1 MSDFCFIRWLLFSP
15 DYTVFG
21 IDTLHRKRYNIDKEK
36 ELIYMK
42 YEIEYACGHT
52 GTVQLFGK
60 TADRERK
67 VKWLE
72 TQICPAC
79 EHAEIEKRRAEEATV
94 AKEKAEEF
102 GLPELEG
109 TPKQV
114 SWALTIRDKI
124 LNRELDTL
132 KIKQR
137 RKDEDAEKQR
147 QFIDWL
153 CQQNQARFW
162 IDHRRH
168 YSDELQY
175 FWNQD
180 QQEKEAEKM
189 LLGADRDTE
198 LIVPEEKSTSTIA
211 HIIEHLDFIEVKS
224 EKDDNVISCVK
235 KCGFKWRSGTWKLKI
250 TEKMGTADDRI
261 VEVGN
266 RLLSAGVPIE
276 TKKSLKEKTINGD
289 FKVRSYK
296 WVDAQDGKLY
306 ITWHRDASYYNEAKR
321 LPGAKWVSGVGM
333 MIKPEYFEEI
343 NDFVN
348 LYQFSV
354 TKKAKTLLKD
364 AEEKIKGV
372 PRVSPAIAEE
382 AAIDESK
389 PDLKDILTSSRDVL
403 DDLRDD

>member
-1 MSDFCFIRWLLFSP
+1 
-15 DYTVFG
+15 
-21 IDTLHRKRYNIDKEK
+21 
-36 ELIYMK
+36 MK

-250 TEKMGTADDRI
+250 TEKMGAADDRI

>member
-1 MSDFCFIRWLLFSP
+1 
-15 DYTVFG
+15 
-21 IDTLHRKRYNIDKEK
+21 
-36 ELIYMK
+36 MK

-67 VKWLE
+67 VKWLK

-114 SWALTIRDKI
+114 SWALTIRDNIIK
-124 LNRELDTL
+124 RELDTL
-132 KIKQR
+132 KTKQR
-137 RKDEDAEKQR
+137 RNDEAAEKQK

-153 CQQNQARFW
+153 CQQNQASFW

-189 LLGADRDTE
+189 LLGADSDTE

-276 TKKSLKEKTINGD
+276 TKKSLKEKTTQGD
-289 FKVRSYK
+289 FKIRSYK

-321 LPGAKWVSGVGM
+321 LPGAKWVSGVDM

-372 PRVSPAIAEE
+372 PRVLPAIAKEE
-382 AAIDESK
+382 TIDGSK

>member
-1 MSDFCFIRWLLFSP
+1 
-15 DYTVFG
+15 
-21 IDTLHRKRYNIDKEK
+21 
-36 ELIYMK
+36 MK

-114 SWALTIRDKI
+114 SWALTIRDNI
-124 LNRELDTL
+124 IERELDTL
-132 KIKQR
+132 KRKQR
-137 RKDEDAEKQR
+137 RNSEAAENQR

-153 CQQNQARFW
+153 CQQSQAGFW

-175 FWNQD
+175 FWKQD
-180 QQEKEAEKM
+180 QQKKEEEKM
-189 LLGADRDTE
+189 LLGADGDTE
-198 LIVPEEKSTSTIA
+198 IIAPEEKSTNTIA
-211 HIIEHLDFIEVKS
+211 LIKEHLDFIEVKS

-235 KCGFKWRSGTWKLKI
+235 KCGFKWRSGSWQLDI
-250 TEKMGTADDRI
+250 REKTGTADDRMT
-261 VEVGN
+261 EVGN
-266 RLLSAGVPIE
+266 HLLNAGVSIE
-276 TKKSLKEKTINGD
+276 IKKSLKDKAVNGD
-289 FKVRSYK
+289 FKARSYK
-296 WVDAQDGKLY
+296 WVDAQNGEIY

-321 LPGAKWVSGVGM
+321 LPGAKWVSGRGM
-333 MIKPEYFEEI
+333 AVKPEYFEEI
-343 NDFVN
+343 QEFVN

-354 TKKAKTLLKD
+354 TKKAQALLKE
-364 AEEKIKGV
+364 AEDKIKGV
-372 PRVSPAIAEE
+372 PRVSPVTVKES
-382 AAIDESK
+382 IDNSK
-389 PDLKDILTSSRDVL
+389 PNLQDILNSSRDIL